1 MEQIVDTASV
11 ASVRP
16 KGRIG
21 DYLAL
26 ARFDHMT
33 KHVFIV
39 PGVVIAAVLLRPPI
53 SHLAANIIPGLLSAV
68 FIASANY
75 IINEWLD
82 REFDAYHPLKS
93 KRSAVQVQLNA
104 TLVYLEYA
112 LFSAAGLLLAA
123 YIGGLFLPIAFAFLL
138 SGIVYNVRPMRTK
151 ERAFVDVLSESIN
164 NPIRLGLG
172 WAMIDPDTF
181 PPLSLLLAYWM
192 GGAFLMACKRL
203 SEYRDVA
210 AEGNLDMLHR
220 YRRSF
225 RYYTAETFH
234 ISCLLYANLAAFFVA
249 VFLLKYRIEYILS
262 FPFIALLFA
271 LYLWLSLR
279 QASVAQRPERLFRSR
294 RLVTAVVALTLVLV
308 MTSVVDIPGL
318 KILAQPSYIRLD
330 AHSAIQPS
338 GMIAGSAELGGDQ

>member
-1 MEQIVDTASV
+1 MENIAAMATASS
-11 ASVRP
+11 ARP

-33 KHVFIV
+33 KHVFII
-39 PGVVIAAVLLRPPI
+39 PGVVIALVLLRPPLDHFI
-53 SHLAANIIPGLLSAV
+53 AHLVPGFLSAI

-93 KRSAVQVQLNA
+93 KRTAVQAQLNSP
-104 TLVYLEYA
+104 LVYGQYA
-112 LFSAAGLLLAA
+112 LFAGAGLLLAA
-123 YIGGLFLPIAFAFLL
+123 MIGGLFLPIAFAFLL
-138 SGIVYNVRPMRTK
+138 SGIIYNVRPMRTK

-164 NPIRLGLG
+164 NPIRLALG
-172 WAMIDPDTF
+172 WAMIDPATF
-181 PPLSLLLAYWM
+181 PPSSLLLAYWM

-220 YRRSF
+220 YRSSF
-225 RYYTAETFH
+225 RYYTAETLH
-234 ISCLLYANLAAFFVA
+234 VSCLLYANLAAFFVA
-249 VFLLKYRIEYILS
+249 VFLLKYRIEYILA

-279 QASVAQRPERLFRSR
+279 RASIAQRPERLFRSR
-294 RLVTAVVALTLVLV
+294 RLVTAVVALTLALVL
-308 MTSVVDIPGL
+308 TSVLDIPGL
-318 KILAQPSYIRLD
+318 RMLAQPSYVRL
-330 AHSAIQPS
+330 SALP
-338 GMIAGSAELGGDQ
+338 GDGR